1 VKSIELQRF
10 FRFPVLY
17 RGKSLATVL

>member
-1 VKSIELQRF
+1 VKSVELQRF